1 MSRNWEEC
9 LLFLLLVTPRTRETM
24 SSEQPGTCDSDV
36 ETVFW
41 RDVISQKLDQRNQSR
56 SANVYGMSIPALS
69 ERSRCV
75 GCPKSRDD
83 PRVTKI
89 VDRLFYVQIIQIS
102 RTDAAV
108 SVPSKKSF
116 PTRTAV
122 HRLTENRVIISDRQ
136 IEDKIAVFKW
146 IKQILGKRLMAWIIQ
161 RLQRSTNWDS
171 FDIRHKTSPRS
182 TFTLAISLEPSP
194 FAV

>member
-1 MSRNWEEC
+1 
-9 LLFLLLVTPRTRETM
+9 M

-36 ETVFW
+36 ETCTVFW

-56 SANVYGMSIPALS
+56 SANVYGITCIPALS

-75 GCPKSRDD
+75 GCLKSRDD

-102 RTDAAV
+102 RTDAAA

-116 PTRTAV
+116 PDADGCTQG
-122 HRLTENRVIISDRQ
+122 NR
-136 IEDKIAVFKW
+136 K
-146 IKQILGKRLMAWIIQ
+146 
-161 RLQRSTNWDS
+161 
-171 FDIRHKTSPRS
+171 
-182 TFTLAISLEPSP
+182 
-194 FAV
+194 

>member
-1 MSRNWEEC
+1 MLKHIYITAYKSSQYRGFYSNIQANTIYHSDSRKGKVNNYVNLIFTRNWEEC

-41 RDVISQKLDQRNQSR
+41 REVISQKLDQRNQSR
-56 SANVYGMSIPALS
+56 SANVYGMTCIPALS

-83 PRVTKI
+83 PRVKKI
-89 VDRLFYVQIIQIS
+89 VDRLSYVQIIQIS

-116 PTRTAV
+116 PDVDGCTQA
-122 HRLTENRVIISDRQ
+122 NR
-136 IEDKIAVFKW
+136 K
-146 IKQILGKRLMAWIIQ
+146 
-161 RLQRSTNWDS
+161 
-171 FDIRHKTSPRS
+171 
-182 TFTLAISLEPSP
+182 
-194 FAV
+194 

>member
-1 MSRNWEEC
+1 MLKHIYITAYKSSQYCEFYSDILANTIYHSDSRKGKVNNYVNLIFTRNWEEC
-9 LLFLLLVTPRTRETM
+9 LLFLLLVTRRTRETM

-56 SANVYGMSIPALS
+56 SANVYGMTCIPALS

-83 PRVTKI
+83 PRVTKT
-89 VDRLFYVQIIQIS
+89 VDRLFYVQIIRIS

-108 SVPSKKSF
+108 SVPSKKYF
-116 PTRTAV
+116 PDADGCTQA
-122 HRLTENRVIISDRQ
+122 NR
-136 IEDKIAVFKW
+136 K
-146 IKQILGKRLMAWIIQ
+146 
-161 RLQRSTNWDS
+161 
-171 FDIRHKTSPRS
+171 
-182 TFTLAISLEPSP
+182 
-194 FAV
+194 

>member
-1 MSRNWEEC
+1 
-9 LLFLLLVTPRTRETM
+9 M

-83 PRVTKI
+83 PRVTKT
-89 VDRLFYVQIIQIS
+89 VDRLSKVQIIRIS

-116 PTRTAV
+116 PDADGCTQA
-122 HRLTENRVIISDRQ
+122 NR
-136 IEDKIAVFKW
+136 K
-146 IKQILGKRLMAWIIQ
+146 
-161 RLQRSTNWDS
+161 
-171 FDIRHKTSPRS
+171 
-182 TFTLAISLEPSP
+182 
-194 FAV
+194 

>member
-1 MSRNWEEC
+1 MDFIHFHMGVPPPPRANTIYHSDSRKGKVNLCKSYFHTKLSRNWEEC

-41 RDVISQKLDQRNQSR
+41 REVISQKLDQRNQSR
-56 SANVYGMSIPALS
+56 SANVYGMTCIPALS

-102 RTDAAV
+102 RTNAAV
-108 SVPSKKSF
+108 SVSSKKSF
-116 PTRTAV
+116 PDVDGCTQA
-122 HRLTENRVIISDRQ
+122 NR
-136 IEDKIAVFKW
+136 K
-146 IKQILGKRLMAWIIQ
+146 
-161 RLQRSTNWDS
+161 
-171 FDIRHKTSPRS
+171 
-182 TFTLAISLEPSP
+182 
-194 FAV
+194 

>member
-1 MSRNWEEC
+1 
-9 LLFLLLVTPRTRETM
+9 M

-56 SANVYGMSIPALS
+56 SANVYGMMTCIPALS

-89 VDRLFYVQIIQIS
+89 VDRLFYVQIIQVS
-102 RTDAAV
+102 RTYAAV

-116 PTRTAV
+116 PDADGCTQA
-122 HRLTENRVIISDRQ
+122 NR
-136 IEDKIAVFKW
+136 K
-146 IKQILGKRLMAWIIQ
+146 
-161 RLQRSTNWDS
+161 
-171 FDIRHKTSPRS
+171 
-182 TFTLAISLEPSP
+182 
-194 FAV
+194 